1 MELIDIIQSS
11 VTIFG
16 GGLFLLVISS
26 FIIFKIKDK
35 SRVKPY
41 STVDTKTTVQNEK
54 KVPVKAARPAQVN
67 KVPAKPPV
75 QIVNQT
81 PIFTIPE
88 AQNTQPNVLD
98 YYAKN
103 KTQHMHKVRFS
114 VQNANFL

>member
-35 SRVKPY
+35 NRVKPY
-41 STVDTKTTVQNEK
+41 STVENKPTVQNDK
-54 KVPVKAARPAQVN
+54 KVQVKPAKPVMVN
-67 KVPAKPPV
+67 KAPAKPPV

-81 PIFTIPE
+81 PIYTIPE
-88 AQNTQPNVLD
+88 AQNTQPNVMD

>member
-35 SRVKPY
+35 NRVKPY
-41 STVDTKTTVQNEK
+41 STVENKTTVQNDK
-54 KVPVKAARPAQVN
+54 KVQVNPARPVQVN
-67 KVPAKPPV
+67 KAPAVPPV
-75 QIVNQT
+75 KVVNQT
-81 PIFTIPE
+81 PIYTIPE
-88 AQNTQPNVLD
+88 AQNTQPNVMD

-103 KTQHMHKVRFS
+103 KPQHMHKVRFS